1 MSEQNNEPQLGIEKD
16 VSEFLS
22 GAAPMTEALDAF
34 LVRFERVQW
43 FFIYGQM
50 EQTALMLRTIA
61 AQNEI
66 LISQK
71 QNFGPSN
78 IGGGGIVRI

>member
-1 MSEQNNEPQLGIEKD
+1 MSEEQNLGIEKD
-16 VSEFLS
+16 VADYLS
-22 GAAPMTEALDAF
+22 GLAPMSEVLDAF

-43 FFIYGQM
+43 FFIYGQL

-66 LISQK
+66 LTQQGENKGKLI
-71 QNFGPSN
+71 
-78 IGGGGIVRI
+78 I

>member
-1 MSEQNNEPQLGIEKD
+1 MSREERRASGDYEPQLGIEKD

-22 GAAPMTEALDAF
+22 GQSPMTKDLDAF
-34 LVRFERVQW
+34 LIRFERVQW
-43 FFIYGQM
+43 FFIYGQI

-66 LISQK
+66 LIAQGANKSK
-71 QNFGPSN
+71 LVIP
-78 IGGGGIVRI
+78 